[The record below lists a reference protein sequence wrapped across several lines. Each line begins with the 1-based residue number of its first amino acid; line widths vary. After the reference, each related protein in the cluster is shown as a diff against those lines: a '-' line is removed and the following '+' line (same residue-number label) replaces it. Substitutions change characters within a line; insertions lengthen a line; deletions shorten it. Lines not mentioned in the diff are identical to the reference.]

1 MPSVTSK
8 HLAHLYETFGGD
20 EVTFNS
26 QVILASGL
34 LPADIHL
41 KVADDHVPCV
51 LYACSMKS
59 AKVIAELTDASTA
72 QLARSDNLVSLRLAF
87 RQNDEPAAVTFF
99 VASRV
104 ESRAEYNPQKPHVQ
118 FLTLEFTQRP
128 ADALI
133 EVLGSLLEVNSN
145 AVRRKDERI
154 IITPESMKKIGLES
168 KESCVAIE
176 GAPRRCIVRD
186 LSFGGAKILVTGMAQ
201 PRPEKKVLLKLNRCE
216 MKDDTVLDGS
226 IVRVEDVEGRSDVVA
241 LSIQFTSE
249 PPISYKQ
256 KINGYFSAQGGA
268 D

>member
-1 MPSVTSK
+1 MPSAASQ
-8 HLAHLYETFGGD
+8 HLARLYGAYADD

-26 QVILASGL
+26 QVINASGL

-41 KVADDHVPCV
+41 KIAETHVPAV
-51 LYACSMKS
+51 LYACSMKR
-59 AKVIAELTDASTA
+59 ARVIAELTDDSIA
-72 QLARSDNLVSLRLAF
+72 QLARTDNLLTIRLAF
-87 RQNDEPAAVTFF
+87 RPKDQPAPVTFF
-99 VASRV
+99 IGSRV
-104 ESRAEYNPQKPHVQ
+104 ESRSEHNPQKPQVQ
-118 FLTLEFTQRP
+118 FLTLEFTQKP

-133 EVLGSLLEVNSN
+133 GILGALFELNSN
-145 AVRRKDERI
+145 AVRRRDERI

-226 IVRVEDVEGRSDVVA
+226 IVRVEDVEGRNDVVA

-256 KINGYFSAQGGA
+256 RINGYFSAQGGA

>member
-1 MPSVTSK
+1 MPSVTTQ
-8 HLAHLYETFGGD
+8 HLAHLYESFAGD

-26 QVILASGL
+26 PVILASGL

-41 KVADDHVPCV
+41 KIADVHVPCV

-59 AKVIAELTDASTA
+59 AKVIAELTDASA
-72 QLARSDNLVSLRLAF
+72 SQLARTDNLVSLRLAF
-87 RQNDEPAAVTFF
+87 RPKDAPAAVTFF
-99 VASRV
+99 VSCRV
-104 ESRAEYNPQKPHVQ
+104 ESRAEYNPQKPHMQ

-133 EVLGSLLEVNSN
+133 EILGSLLEINSN
-145 AVRRKDERI
+145 AVRRRDERI
-154 IITPESMKKIGLES
+154 VITPESMKKIGLES

-186 LSFGGAKILVTGMAQ
+186 LSFGGAKILVTGMAE
-201 PRPEKKVLLKLNRCE
+201 PKPEKKVLLKLNRCE
-216 MKDDTVLDGS
+216 IKDDTILDGS
-226 IVRVEDVEGRSDVVA
+226 IVRVEGVQGRDDVVA
-241 LSIQFTSE
+241 LSIQFTTE

>member
-1 MPSVTSK
+1 MPSVISQ
-8 HLAHLYETFGGD
+8 HLANLYQSYADD

-26 QVILASGL
+26 QVIAASGL

-41 KVADDHVPCV
+41 KIADAHVAAV
-51 LYACSMKS
+51 LYACSMKG
-59 AKVIAELTDASTA
+59 AKVIAELTDDSLA
-72 QLARSDNLVSLRLAF
+72 QLSCTDNLVSLRLAF
-87 RQNDEPAAVTFF
+87 RPKDEPAPVTFF
-99 VASRV
+99 IGSRV
-104 ESRAEYNPQKPHVQ
+104 ESRSEYNPQKPRVQ
-118 FLTLEFTQRP
+118 FLTLVFTQRP

-133 EVLGSLLEVNSN
+133 GVLGALLEVNANS
-145 AVRRKDERI
+145 VRRRDERI
-154 IITPESMKKIGLES
+154 IITPETMKKIGLES
-168 KESCVAIE
+168 KESCIAIE

-226 IVRVEDVEGRSDVVA
+226 IVRVEDVEGRNDVVA

-256 KINGYFSAQGGA
+256 KINGYFNTQGGA

>member
-1 MPSVTSK
+1 MPSVTAQ
-8 HLAHLYETFGGD
+8 HLTHLYQAYADD

-26 QVILASGL
+26 QVISASGL

-41 KVADDHVPCV
+41 KIADAHVPAV

-59 AKVIAELTDASTA
+59 AKVIAELMADSVAGLSRT
-72 QLARSDNLVSLRLAF
+72 DNLVSLRLAF
-87 RQNDEPAAVTFF
+87 RPKDEPAPVTFF
-99 VASRV
+99 VGSRV
-104 ESRAEYNPQKPHVQ
+104 ESRSEYDPRKPHVQ
-118 FLTLEFTQRP
+118 LLTLGFTQRP

-133 EVLGSLLEVNSN
+133 GILGALLEVNSN
-145 AVRRKDERI
+145 ATRRRDERI

-168 KESCVAIE
+168 RESCVAIE

-216 MKDDTVLDGS
+216 MRDDTVLDGS
-226 IVRVEDVEGRSDVVA
+226 IVRVEDVEGRDDVVA

-256 KINGYFSAQGGA
+256 KINGYFSAQGDA